1 MVNIKERGPAMN
13 FVCRIFHALTA
24 VVAVL
29 AVTHVNA
36 ATLYVGT
43 ASCDITPDQPVF
55 LSGQFNSRVS
65 QGVSCPVTANILSLE
80 SRDGDKVLEQAIVIS
95 MDTVVIREPF
105 FNVFKEAMVQRLP
118 EVDFHK
124 VIMAATHT
132 HSAPCQT
139 DGQYTSDNPNVM
151 QPSKYNVFAATKI
164 SAAAAEA
171 WKNRRP
177 GKFSFGLGHA
187 VVAYNRRAVYADGT
201 AVMYGKTNDPNF
213 RAIEGME
220 DHDVNS
226 MFFWDMQDKLLAMLV
241 NVSCP
246 SQEVESSN
254 TIDADYW
261 GEVRKGLKKA
271 HGEDVVIVGLC
282 GAAGDLSPHLRYR
295 QAADDRMRELR
306 KLNRNQEIAR
316 RVIQGVQEAY
326 EVVKDTKSADVVLK
340 HQSKVLQLPERIV
353 TKAEYES
360 CKAEAERL
368 LKRAKETGD
377 SGARGMGNWNARIA
391 ARYEKLAENP
401 HPLFSTP
408 VNVLRIGDSVICT
421 NAFELY
427 TDFGIQMKARSK
439 ANLTFVVQLAN
450 GGGTYLPSERAVKG
464 GGYGAVIQ
472 SNTVGPEGGQVL
484 VEETLKLIDAMW

>member
-1 MVNIKERGPAMN
+1 MSAARCILPA
-13 FVCRIFHALTA
+13 FLA
-24 VVAVL
+24 VVAASAL
-29 AVTHVNA
+29 THANA
-36 ATLYVGT
+36 ATLYVGA

-55 LSGQFNSRVS
+55 LSGQFYARVS
-65 QGVSCPVTANILSLE
+65 KGVSCPITANMVVLE

-105 FNVFKEAMVQRLP
+105 FKVFRQAMSKVLP
-118 EVDFHK
+118 EVDFSK
-124 VIMAATHT
+124 VIVAATHT

-139 DGQYTSDNPNVM
+139 DGQYQSDNPHVM
-151 QPSKYNVFAATKI
+151 QPSKYNAFAADKMA
-164 SAAAAEA
+164 AAAAEA

-177 GKFSFGLGHA
+177 AKFSYGLGHA
-187 VVAYNRRAVYADGT
+187 VVAYNRRAVYANGT

-213 RAIEGME
+213 RAIEGVE

-226 MFFWDMQDKLLAMLV
+226 LFFWDLNDKLLAMLV

-246 SQEVESSN
+246 SQEVEHSD

-261 GEVRKGLKKA
+261 GEVRKGLHRA
-271 HGEDVVIVGLC
+271 HGDEVVVVGLC

-306 KLNRNQEIAR
+306 KLSRNQEIAR
-316 RVIQGVQEAY
+316 RVLQGVE
-326 EVVKDTKSADVVLK
+326 EVYAVVHDDKSADVVLR
-340 HQSKVLQLPERIV
+340 HQSQVLELPERIV
-353 TKAEYES
+353 TEAEYQS

-368 LKRAKETGD
+368 LKRAEETGD
-377 SGARGMGNWNARIA
+377 SSARGMGNWNARIA

-401 HPLFSTP
+401 HPVFATQ
-408 VNVLRIGDSVICT
+408 VNVLRIGDAVICT

-439 ANLTFVVQLAN
+439 ANLTLVVQLAN

-472 SNTVGPEGGQVL
+472 SNTVGPEGGQML
-484 VEETLKLIDAMW
+484 VEETLKMVDSMW

>member
-1 MVNIKERGPAMN
+1 MN
-13 FVCRIFHALTA
+13 ALRRVLPPVLLLA
-24 VVAVL
+24 AVL
-29 AVTHVNA
+29 VSASASA
-36 ATLYVGT
+36 ATLYVG
-43 ASCDITPDQPVF
+43 ASACDITPEEPVF
-55 LSGQFNSRVS
+55 LSGQFYTRVS
-65 QGVSCPVTANILSLE
+65 RGVSCPVMANILVLE
-80 SRDGDKVLEQAIVIS
+80 SRDGDKVLDRAIVIS

-105 FNVFKEAMVQRLP
+105 SAAFKQAMAKALP
-118 EVDFHK
+118 EVDFNK
-124 VIMAATHT
+124 VILAATHT

-139 DGQYTSDNPNVM
+139 DGQYESDDPNVM
-151 QPSKYNVFAATKI
+151 QPSKYNAFAAEKM
-164 SAAAAEA
+164 AAAAAAA
-171 WKNRRP
+171 WKNRQP

-187 VVAYNRRAVYADGT
+187 VVAYNRRAVYANGK
-201 AVMYGKTNDPNF
+201 AVMYGNTNDPNF

-226 MFFWDMQDKLLAMLV
+226 MFFWDMNDKLLAMLV

-261 GEVRKGLKKA
+261 GEVRKGLHKV
-271 HGEDVVIVGLC
+271 HGDDVVVVGLC
-282 GAAGDLSPHLRYR
+282 GAGGDMSPHLRYR
-295 QAADDRMRELR
+295 QAADERMRALR
-306 KLNRNQEIAR
+306 KLSRNEEIAR
-316 RVIQGVQEAY
+316 RVVRGVEEAY
-326 EVVKDTKSADVVLK
+326 EALKDAKAADVVLK

-353 TKAEYES
+353 TEAEYKS

-368 LKRAKETGD
+368 LKRAEETGD
-377 SGARGMGNWNARIA
+377 KSARGMGNWNARIA
-391 ARYEKLAENP
+391 ARYEKLAEEP
-401 HPLFSTP
+401 HPMFSTP
-408 VNVLRIGDSVICT
+408 VNVLRIGDAVICT

-450 GGGTYLPSERAVKG
+450 GGGTYLPSERAVQG

-484 VEETLKLIDAMW
+484 VEETLQMINAMW

>member
-1 MVNIKERGPAMN
+1 MN
-13 FVCRIFHALTA
+13 AVYRVTLSLLLVA
-24 VVAVL
+24 VVSA
-29 AVTHVNA
+29 APQAGA
-36 ATLYVGT
+36 ATLYVGA

-55 LSGQFNSRVS
+55 LSGQFYARVS
-65 QGVSCPVTANILSLE
+65 KGVSCPITANILILE
-80 SRDGDKVLEQAIVIS
+80 SRDGDKSLEQAIVIS

-105 FNVFKEAMVQRLP
+105 SAVFKEAMAKALP
-118 EVDFHK
+118 EVDFNK
-124 VIMAATHT
+124 VILAATHT

-139 DGQYTSDNPNVM
+139 DGQYESDDPNVM
-151 QPSKYNVFAATKI
+151 QPSKYNAFAAEKMA
-164 SAAAAEA
+164 AAAAET

-177 GKFSFGLGHA
+177 AKFSYGLGHA

-226 MFFWDMQDKLLAMLV
+226 MFFCDMDDKLVAMLV

-246 SQEVESSN
+246 SQEVEHSD
-254 TIDADYW
+254 TVDADYW
-261 GEVRKGLKKA
+261 GEVRKGLHKA
-271 HGEDVVIVGLC
+271 YGEEVVVVGLC
-282 GAAGDLSPHLRYR
+282 GAGGDMSPHLRYR

-306 KLNRNQEIAR
+306 KLSRNEEIAR
-316 RVIQGVQEAY
+316 RVVRGVDEAF
-326 EVVKDTKSADVVLK
+326 EVVKDHKAADVVLK
-340 HQSKVLQLPERIV
+340 QQSKVLELPERIV

-360 CKAEAERL
+360 CKAEAEKL
-368 LKRAKETGD
+368 LKQAAETGD
-377 SGARGMGNWNARIA
+377 RGARGKGNWNARIA

-401 HPLFSTP
+401 HPMFATQ
-408 VNVLRIGDSVICT
+408 VNVLRIGDAVICT

-464 GGYGAVIQ
+464 GGYGAVLQ

-484 VEETLKLIDAMW
+484 VEETLNMINSMF

>member
-1 MVNIKERGPAMN
+1 MN
-13 FVCRIFHALTA
+13 AVRCTFLAFLA
-24 VVAVL
+24 VVAVC
-29 AVTHVNA
+29 VTTHASA
-36 ATLYVGT
+36 ATLHVG
-43 ASCDITPDQPVF
+43 AVSCDITPNQPVF
-55 LSGQFNSRVS
+55 LSGQFGARVS
-65 QGVSCPVTANILSLE
+65 RGVSCPITANVLALE

-95 MDTVVIREPF
+95 MDTVVIQKPF
-105 FNVFKEAMVQRLP
+105 FNVFKEAMGKALP
-118 EVDFHK
+118 QVAFDK
-124 VIMAATHT
+124 VVIAATHT

-139 DGQYTSDNPNVM
+139 DGQYASDDPNVM
-151 QPSKYNVFAATKI
+151 QPSKYNAFAASKI
-164 SAAAAEA
+164 ATAAVEA

-177 GKFSFGLGHA
+177 AKFSYGLGHA

-201 AVMYGKTNDPNF
+201 AVMYGKTNAPNF
-213 RAIEGME
+213 RSIEGVE

-226 MFFWDMQDKLLAMLV
+226 MFFWDMKDQLLAMLV

-246 SQEVESSN
+246 SQEVEHSM

-261 GEVRKGLKKA
+261 GEVRKGLHKA
-271 HGEDVVIVGLC
+271 YGKDVVVVGLC

-306 KLNRNQEIAR
+306 GLSRNEEIAR
-316 RVIQGVQEAY
+316 RVVHGVEEAY
-326 EVVKDTKSADVVLK
+326 DVVKDAKSADVVMK
-340 HQSKVLQLPERIV
+340 HQTKVLELPERLV
-353 TKAEYES
+353 TEAEYKS

-377 SGARGMGNWNARIA
+377 SGARGVGNWNSRIA
-391 ARYEKLAENP
+391 ARYEKLAQNP
-401 HPLFSTP
+401 HPLFATP
-408 VNVLRIGDSVICT
+408 VNVLRIGDAVICT

-484 VEETLKLIDAMW
+484 VEETLKMVNGMW

>member
-1 MVNIKERGPAMN
+1 MRAVR
-13 FVCRIFHALTA
+13 CSSLALLV
-24 VVAVL
+24 VVAVY
-29 AVTHVNA
+29 AATYASA
-36 ATLYVGT
+36 ATLHVGA
-43 ASCDITPDQPVF
+43 ASCDITPDEPVF
-55 LSGQFNSRVS
+55 LSGQFNARVS
-65 QGVSCPVTANILSLE
+65 QGVSCPVTANILAVE
-80 SRDGDKVLEQAIVIS
+80 SRDGDKALEQAIVIS

-105 FNVFKEAMVQRLP
+105 SNVFKEAMSKALP
-118 EVDFHK
+118 EFPFSK
-124 VIMAATHT
+124 VIIAATHT

-139 DGQYTSDNPNVM
+139 DGQYTSDNPHVM
-151 QPSKYNVFAATKI
+151 QPSKYNAFAATRI
-164 SAAAAEA
+164 AAAASQA

-177 GKFSFGLGHA
+177 AKFSFGLGHA
-187 VVAYNRRAVYADGT
+187 VVAYNRRAVYANGT
-201 AVMYGKTNDPNF
+201 AVMYGKTNDPTF

-226 MFFWDMQDKLLAMLV
+226 MFFWDMNDQLLAVLV

-246 SQEVESSN
+246 SQEVEHSN

-261 GEVRKGLKKA
+261 GEVRKGLNKT
-271 HGEDVVIVGLC
+271 HGKDVVVVGLC

-306 KLNRNQEIAR
+306 KLSRNEEIAR
-316 RVIQGVQEAY
+316 RVIQGVEEAY
-326 EVVKDTKSADVVLK
+326 EVVKEAKSADVVVK
-340 HQSKVLQLPERIV
+340 HQAKVLELPERLV
-353 TKAEYES
+353 TEAEYKS

-377 SGARGMGNWNARIA
+377 SSARGMGNWNARIA
-391 ARYEKLAENP
+391 ARYEKLAQNP
-401 HPLFSTP
+401 RPLFATP
-408 VNVLRIGDSVICT
+408 VNVLRIGDAVICT

-484 VEETLKLIDAMW
+484 VEETLKMVNGMW

>member
-1 MVNIKERGPAMN
+1 MIAVRRSFLVLLLAAA
-13 FVCRIFHALTA
+13 VDDAAHAS
-24 VVAVL
+24 
-29 AVTHVNA
+29 A
-36 ATLYVGT
+36 ATLHVGA

-55 LSGQFNSRVS
+55 LSGQFNARVS
-65 QGVSCPVTANILSLE
+65 RGVSCPVTANIVALE
-80 SRDGDKVLEQAIVIS
+80 SRDGDKALEQALVIS

-105 FNVFKEAMVQRLP
+105 FNVFKEAMSKALP
-118 EVDFHK
+118 EFAFSK
-124 VIMAATHT
+124 VIIAATHT

-139 DGQYTSDNPNVM
+139 DGQYTSDNPHVM
-151 QPSKYNVFAATKI
+151 QPSKYNAFAATRI
-164 SAAAAEA
+164 AAAAAAA

-177 GKFSFGLGHA
+177 AKFSYGLGHA
-187 VVAYNRRAVYADGT
+187 VVAYNRRAVYANGT
-201 AVMYGKTNDPNF
+201 AVMYGKTNDPSF
-213 RAIEGME
+213 RAIEGVE

-226 MFFWDMQDKLLAMLV
+226 MFFWDINDKLLAMLV

-246 SQEVESSN
+246 SQEVEHSN

-261 GEVRKGLKKA
+261 GEVRKSLHQT
-271 HGEDVVIVGLC
+271 HGDDVVIVGLC

-306 KLNRNQEIAR
+306 KLTRNQEIAR
-316 RVIQGVQEAY
+316 RIVQGVEEVY
-326 EVVKDTKSADVVLK
+326 EVVKQAKSADVVMK
-340 HQSKVLQLPERIV
+340 HQAKILELPERLV
-353 TKAEYES
+353 TEAEYKS
-360 CKAEAERL
+360 CKAEAEKL

-391 ARYEKLAENP
+391 ARYEKLARNP
-401 HPLFSTP
+401 HPVFSTP
-408 VNVLRIGDSVICT
+408 VNVLRIGDAVICT

-439 ANLTFVVQLAN
+439 ANLTLVVQLAN

-484 VEETLKLIDAMW
+484 VEETLKMVNGMW

>member
-1 MVNIKERGPAMN
+1 MN
-13 FVCRIFHALTA
+13 ALRRILLSFLPM
-24 VVAVL
+24 VAV
-29 AVTHVNA
+29 AAGTHANA
-36 ATLYVGT
+36 ATLHVGA

-55 LSGQFNSRVS
+55 LSGQFYARVS
-65 QGVSCPVTANILSLE
+65 RGVSCPVTANILALE
-80 SRDGDKVLEQAIVIS
+80 SRDGDKTLEQAIVIS

-105 FNVFKEAMVQRLP
+105 FNAFKAAMAEALP
-118 EVDFHK
+118 DFDIDK
-124 VIMAATHT
+124 VIVAATHT

-139 DGQYTSDNPNVM
+139 DGQYTSDDPNVM
-151 QPSKYNVFAATKI
+151 QPSKYNAFAAEKMA
-164 SAAAAEA
+164 AAAAEA
-171 WKNRRP
+171 WKNRQP
-177 GKFSFGLGHA
+177 AKFSYGLGHA

-213 RAIEGME
+213 RAIEGVE

-226 MFFWDMQDKLLAMLV
+226 MFFWDMKDKLLAMLV

-246 SQEVESSN
+246 AQEVEHSD

-261 GEVRKGLKKA
+261 GEVRKGLHA
-271 HGEDVVIVGLC
+271 LHGEDVVVVGLC
-282 GAAGDLSPHLRYR
+282 GAGGDMSPHLRYR

-306 KLNRNQEIAR
+306 KLTRNQEIAR
-316 RVIQGVQEAY
+316 RVVRGVEEAY
-326 EVVKDTKSADVVLK
+326 EVVENVKSADVVLQ
-340 HQSKVLQLPERIV
+340 HQHRVLELPERIV
-353 TKAEYES
+353 TEAEYKS

-368 LKRAKETGD
+368 LKRAEETGD
-377 SGARGMGNWNARIA
+377 SSARGRGNWNARIA

-401 HPLFSTP
+401 NPLFPTR
-408 VNVLRIGDSVICT
+408 VNVLRIGDAVICT

-484 VEETLKLIDAMW
+484 VEETLKMINGMW

>member
-1 MVNIKERGPAMN
+1 MSAVRCC
-13 FVCRIFHALTA
+13 FLAL
-24 VVAVL
+24 L
-29 AVTHVNA
+29 AVAAVCGAAHASA
-36 ATLYVGT
+36 ATFYAAA

-55 LSGQFNSRVS
+55 LSGQFNARVS
-65 QGVSCPVTANILSLE
+65 RGVSCPVTANILALE
-80 SRDGDKVLEQAIVIS
+80 SRDGDKALEQALVIS
-95 MDTVVIREPF
+95 MDTVVIYEPF
-105 FNVFKEAMVQRLP
+105 HKVFQAALGKALP
-118 EVDFHK
+118 EVAFNK
-124 VIMAATHT
+124 VIIAATHT

-139 DGQYTSDNPNVM
+139 DGQYASDDPHVM
-151 QPSKYNVFAATKI
+151 QPSKYNVFAAAKI
-164 SAAAAEA
+164 AAAAAEA

-177 GKFSFGLGHA
+177 AKFSYGLGHA
-187 VVAYNRRAVYADGT
+187 VVAYNRRAVYADGK
-201 AVMYGKTNDPNF
+201 AVMYGKTNDPTF
-213 RAIEGME
+213 RAIEGVE

-226 MFFWDMQDKLLAMLV
+226 MFFWDTNDKLLAMLV

-246 SQEVESSN
+246 SQEVEHSN

-261 GEVRKGLKKA
+261 GEVRKSLHQA
-271 HGEDVVIVGLC
+271 HGEDVVVIGLC

-306 KLNRNQEIAR
+306 KLSRNQEIAR
-316 RVIQGVQEAY
+316 RVVQGVEEAY
-326 EVVKDTKSADVVLK
+326 AVVKDAKSADVVVK
-340 HQSKVLQLPERIV
+340 HQAQVLKLPERLV
-353 TKAEYES
+353 TEAEYKS

-368 LKRAKETGD
+368 LQRAKEKGD

-408 VNVLRIGDSVICT
+408 VHVLRIGDAVICT

-439 ANLTFVVQLAN
+439 ANLTIVVQLAN

-472 SNTVGPEGGQVL
+472 SNTVGPEGGQTL
-484 VEETLKLIDAMW
+484 VEETLKMVNSMW